1 MVSCRK
7 NRTFTYGRIHI
18 GGGMSLTE
26 FLVALEKAGSALYLD
41 DEGTLRVRGTIPE
54 HLRPVIR
61 GNKGHIVGYLKAVQE
76 TVALGN
82 LVDSLPDG
90 KRKRELFQ
98 QWEQVYERSVFLEGL
113 DLYLLFNT
121 EKTEVVLAGGRGT
134 TAE

>member
-1 MVSCRK
+1 M
-7 NRTFTYGRIHI
+7 N
-18 GGGMSLTE
+18 LTE
-26 FLVALEKAGSALYLD
+26 FLVALQKAGSALYLD
-41 DEGTLRVRGTIPE
+41 DEGTLRVRGPFPE
-54 HLRPVIR
+54 HLRPVLR

>member
-1 MVSCRK
+1 
-7 NRTFTYGRIHI
+7 
-18 GGGMSLTE
+18 MSLTE

-90 KRKRELFQ
+90 KRKRELFR
-98 QWEQVYERSVFLEGL
+98 QWEQAYERTVFLEGL
-113 DLYLLFNT
+113 DLYPLLNT
-121 EKTEVVLAGGRGT
+121 GKTEVVLAGGKGT
-134 TAE
+134 TAA

>member
-1 MVSCRK
+1 
-7 NRTFTYGRIHI
+7 
-18 GGGMSLTE
+18 MSLTE
-26 FLVALEKAGSALYLD
+26 FFVALERAGVSLYLD

-54 HLRPVIR
+54 HFLTVIR

-98 QWEQVYERSVFLEGL
+98 QWEQAYERTVFLEGL
-113 DLYLLFNT
+113 DLYPLLNT
-121 EKTEVVLAGGRGT
+121 GKTEVVLAGGKGT
-134 TAE
+134 TAA